1 MKNQKITI
9 TGKQF
14 DHLLSEVLTHYDEP
28 EDSRH
33 LSEDEF
39 VLYISENELTP
50 EERGTIE
57 RHLVSCSECLIEM
70 ERLIEVTEAWRG
82 PRGEQRLEKM
92 RVEML
97 HKISVS
103 LRSPNPP
110 PLSPFSMYRGMML
123 LPDLAL
129 CGEQAGAAMV
139 AIDDQVMDGAL
150 RWRIVEDEARNLT
163 VQFSF
168 NDPAL
173 CGTRLMLI
181 AGRWRRTI
189 TMTSA
194 TPETVSAETEIT
206 RKEREQLRACTPLR
220 LDFFVEDVHAESEG

>member
-14 DHLLSEVLTHYDEP
+14 DHLLSEALTQYNEP

-92 RVEML
+92 GVEML
-97 HKISVS
+97 HKIAVC
-103 LRSPNPP
+103 LRSPNRP

-129 CGEQAGAAMV
+129 SGEQAGAAMV
-139 AIDDQVMDGAL
+139 AIEDQVMNGAL
-150 RWRIVEDEARNLT
+150 RWRIFEDEARNLT
-163 VQFSF
+163 VRFSF

-189 TMTSA
+189 TMTSV

-206 RKEREQLRACTPLR
+206 RKEREQLRAGTPLR
-220 LDFFVEDVHAESEG
+220 LDFFVEDVCAGSEG